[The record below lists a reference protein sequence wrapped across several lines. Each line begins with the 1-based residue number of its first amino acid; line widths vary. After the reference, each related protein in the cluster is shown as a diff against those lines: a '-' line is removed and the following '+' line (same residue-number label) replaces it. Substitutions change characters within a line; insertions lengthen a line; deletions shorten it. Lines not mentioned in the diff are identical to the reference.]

1 MREVLSGLGVDDYF
15 INNGL
20 PAILKL
26 LKEIC
31 ETPADIVSIRGAR
44 YGKLKTAGRG
54 TEGTITK

>member
-20 PAILKL
+20 PAI